1 VVTWIQ
7 ITRVG
12 LQYFMYSD
20 IFRKTVLIVREAM
33 LFLRRVLPGLSSLLQ
48 QECEFVP
55 QKKGDQH
62 HDSSYN
68 TRVTPPS
75 STHGYP

>member
-7 ITRVG
+7 IARVG
-12 LQYFMYSD
+12 LQYF
-20 IFRKTVLIVREAM
+20 IFRKTVLFVREDT

-68 TRVTPPS
+68 TLVTPPA